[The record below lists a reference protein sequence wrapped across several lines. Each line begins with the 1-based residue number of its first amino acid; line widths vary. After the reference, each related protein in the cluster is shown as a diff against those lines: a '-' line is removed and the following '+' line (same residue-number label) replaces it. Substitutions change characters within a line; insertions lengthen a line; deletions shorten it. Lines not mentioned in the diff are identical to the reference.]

1 MAENCVGTPTFILS
15 HSIKFINHHLKIN
28 YLEHI
33 YKIDFLIHVLDYV
46 LDVSNKTKNSRKR
59 LSSDSIPTLDPN
71 SCNNSK
77 KSKLES
83 KAISA
88 LVAYGSDSSEDENE
102 DEEDQKSTILQRL
115 QEKAEMFKQKELDK
129 LSKVKSPSLCDTNGQ
144 PDILDIIGKEVPP
157 DYVIEKPSEKKNT
170 GDIFDIIESE
180 VPPDYVND
188 TTNNNSEKE
197 NQSITPSDSRILAN
211 QQSIENN
218 LKPKYSNTYESTINS
233 DFSKETSLKTFNLIA
248 NYGEEELENSGKQF
262 YFF

>member
-1 MAENCVGTPTFILS
+1 MFIYYW
-15 HSIKFINHHLKIN
+15 N
-28 YLEHI
+28 
-33 YKIDFLIHVLDYV
+33 YV
-46 LDVSNKTKNSRKR
+46 LDVSNKAKSSRKR

-102 DEEDQKSTILQRL
+102 HEEDQKSTILQRL

-129 LSKVKSPSLCDTNGQ
+129 LSKVKSPSLCETNGQ

-157 DYVIEKPSEKKNT
+157 DYVTEKPSEKKIT
-170 GDIFDIIESE
+170 GDIFDIIKSE
-180 VPPDYVND
+180 VPPDYVD
-188 TTNNNSEKE
+188 ETTNNNFE
-197 NQSITPSDSRILAN
+197 NENESNKPSDSRLLVNLPTKI
-211 QQSIENN
+211 IENN
-218 LKPKYSNTYESTINS
+218 PKPKYSNTDESTINTTLDS
-233 DFSKETSLKTFNLIA
+233 PKENSLKMFNLIA

-262 YFF
+262 YFVWKYSVFKSNK